1 MDASNVLVVEIQD
14 ASNMKTNRLKEEELV
29 DEVRTG
35 SIGDDDDETRLIVG
49 GETEFRD
56 NLGK

>member
-1 MDASNVLVVEIQD
+1 
-14 ASNMKTNRLKEEELV
+14 MKKNKIVEEELI

-35 SIGDDDDETRLIVG
+35 SIGDDDNETRVIVG

-56 NLGK
+56 NLCK

>member
-1 MDASNVLVVEIQD
+1 VEIQD

-56 NLGK
+56 NLCK